1 MQLIT
6 GEGQLK
12 VGDKI
17 AIIGKSDRDTQEIT
31 VKDVLT
37 IDGNEEIII
46 NRKKN
51 YYFITKLL
59 VEGRS
64 WAKEVRKI
72 QDGK

>member
-31 VKDVLT
+31 VEDVLT

-72 QDGK
+72 QDGN